1 MSITRTCQLTTKDL
15 AILEV
20 MLERGENHDDAFE
33 CLLRHKIR
41 GAWVVFR
48 DDVAPGVVTL
58 NSRVAYRID
67 DGPATAGLI
76 VQAVGKDFPGS
87 ALSLRTLR
95 GLALLGL
102 AEGESIEIQRAAGGG
117 RERLFVAEVIFQP
130 EAASRASA
138 RRAQA
143 PAPAVLS
150 FRPRPAGPLAAAALR
165 HDVPEDDDPGPA
177 AA

>member
-1 MSITRTCQLTTKDL
+1 MSATRTCQLTTKDL

-20 MLERGENHDDAFE
+20 MLERHGHDDAFE
-33 CLLRHKIR
+33 CLLRRKIR

-48 DDVAPGVVTL
+48 DDIAPGVVTL
-58 NSRVAYRID
+58 NSRIAYRID
-67 DGPATAGLI
+67 DGPVTPGLI
-76 VQAVGKDFPGS
+76 VQAEGENFPGS

-102 AEGESIEIQRAAGGG
+102 AEGESIEIARPAGGQ
-117 RERLFVAEVIFQP
+117 ERLSVTEVIFQP

-138 RRAQA
+138 RRSIASRPSVLPFRARAA
-143 PAPAVLS
+143 PSEAVH
-150 FRPRPAGPLAAAALR
+150 GPS
-165 HDVPEDDDPGPA
+165 DDDEPGPA